1 MVIASTLFALLAL
14 YSVPADILKLVLP
27 TMIVYAIGKSM
38 IEAWRE
44 GKKSGDSAK

>member
-14 YSVPADILKLVLP
+14 YSVPADILKLALP
-27 TMIVYAIGKSM
+27 TMIVYVVGKSM

-44 GKKSGDSAK
+44 GKQEGDNAK